1 MRLLPALTLLAALAG
16 CDRAPERAVDVPA
29 TPATPATPVPSS
41 APAQPAPAAPATPA
55 PTAEPGLAGFGGYGD
70 VRLGTAAVDMAQA
83 WGGALE
89 RLGPPPAP
97 ADACHYLRPKR
108 AARSAEDPAFMLEGG
123 RFVRYDIRGTRETAP
138 GGGKVGMRRADIAR
152 LYADQVEARP
162 HHYTDGEYLRIR
174 DPAGGAGVLVFE
186 TDGRGEDAKVVAW
199 RVGLPPQVDYVE
211 GCS

>member
-1 MRLLPALTLLAALAG
+1 MRLLLPLALLAMLAA
-16 CDRAPERAVDVPA
+16 CKPAADPAPVAPAAPLATPAGPVPAAEMPPA
-29 TPATPATPVPSS
+29 TPA
-41 APAQPAPAAPATPA
+41 AP
-55 PTAEPGLAGFGGYGD
+55 EGLAGFGSYGD
-70 VRLGTAAVDMAQA
+70 VRLGIAAADMEQA

-89 RLGPPPAP
+89 PLGPPPAP

-123 RFVRYDIRGTRETAP
+123 RFVRYDIEGARETAP

-152 LYADQVEARP
+152 LYADQIEARP

-186 TDGRGEDAKVVAW
+186 TDGRGEDARVVAW

>member
-1 MRLLPALTLLAALAG
+1 MGGTL
-16 CDRAPERAVDVPA
+16 
-29 TPATPATPVPSS
+29 
-41 APAQPAPAAPATPA
+41 
-55 PTAEPGLAGFGGYGD
+55 EP
-70 VRLGTAAVDMAQA
+70 
-83 WGGALE
+83 
-89 RLGPPPAP
+89 LGPPPAP

-108 AARSAEDPAFMLEGG
+108 AARSVEDPAFMLEGG

-186 TDGRGEDAKVVAW
+186 TDGRGEDARVVAW